1 MHKRK
6 AKAEKVRTSRADT
19 VRHSAASAS
28 TAQMSTQAPA
38 SDRPPDQPV
47 EARSEL
53 NRAWDAL
60 LRPCPWTLLAHL
72 TFSDRVH
79 PEQGAKR
86 FARWI
91 AALEHHPSRHERGRI
106 IWARGAEDQ
115 DRGAVH
121 YHAVLART
129 TGIAPFAAMKLWER
143 IGGGSARVVPYD
155 ATQRGV
161 FYISKE
167 GDVDVSATWFGDA

>member
-6 AKAEKVRTSRADT
+6 KKNSRAGTKRAGT

-28 TAQMSTQAPA
+28 TGTNTQAPA
-38 SDRPPDQPV
+38 SDRPPYQ
-47 EARSEL
+47 L
-53 NRAWDAL
+53 DA
-60 LRPCPWTLLAHL
+60 
-72 TFSDRVH
+72 D
-79 PEQGAKR
+79 
-86 FARWI
+86 
-91 AALEHHPSRHERGRI
+91 ERGRI

>member
-1 MHKRK
+1 MNKRK
-6 AKAEKVRTSRADT
+6 AKAEKAGT

-28 TAQMSTQAPA
+28 TVQTSTQAPA
-38 SDRPPDQPV
+38 SDRPPYQLDAV
-47 EARSEL
+47 RSEL

-72 TFSDRVH
+72 TFATPVH

-115 DRGAVH
+115 DRGALH
-121 YHAVLART
+121 YHGLLAGT

-143 IGGGSARVVPYD
+143 IGGGSARIVPYD
-155 ATQRGV
+155 AAQRGA
-161 FYISKE
+161 FYISKK
-167 GDVDVSATWFGDA
+167 GDVDISHAWFGDA